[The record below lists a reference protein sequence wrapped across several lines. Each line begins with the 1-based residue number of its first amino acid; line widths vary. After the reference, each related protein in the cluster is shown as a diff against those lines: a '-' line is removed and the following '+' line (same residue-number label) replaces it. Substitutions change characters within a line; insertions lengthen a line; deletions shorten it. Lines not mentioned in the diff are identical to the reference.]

1 MTDNSKVYAERQK
14 RFEDVVALRKPDQV
28 PIIPMAAYYPARL
41 AGYSIREV
49 MYNPE
54 AMTKAWVQYHEQY
67 QPDLGENPFRARG
80 FGQLLDEL
88 DFQHLKWAGHGLPD
102 NMSFQF
108 VELEVMKPE
117 EYDHFIHDMTDFMIR
132 RYWPRLNKSL
142 AAFENLPPFN
152 SEISYLF
159 GLYGPAAFLNP
170 EIRAAVEAVGRAAEA
185 AGKVLSNGRAMGLKL
200 KEMGFPPSS
209 GALTQAP
216 FDTLSDFFRGTKGLM
231 IDLRRRP
238 DKVMA
243 ACEKLLPVMIEV
255 ALRSTKAS
263 GCPIVFIP
271 LHKCMDSFMS
281 QSQFEKFYWPHLQQL
296 IQELVRHDLTPW
308 VLMEG
313 VCNDRLNSF
322 RDVPEGKVIWHIEG
336 SDIRKAKEAFRGIS
350 CIRGNLPIS
359 VLVTGTPDDTR
370 AECKKLMDLMKDDG
384 GFIFDAGVGI
394 CDARIE
400 NVDAMFEYVRE
411 HGVY

>member
-1 MTDNSKVYAERQK
+1 MTDYSKLYDERQK
-14 RFEDVVALRKPDQV
+14 RFEDAVALRKPDRV
-28 PIIPMAAYYPARL
+28 PMIVMPEYFPARL
-41 AGYSIREV
+41 SGYSIKEV

-54 AMTKAWVQYHEQY
+54 AMSQAWLAYHEKY
-67 QPDLGENPFRARG
+67 QPDRADNPFRIRG
-80 FGQLLDEL
+80 FGSLLEVY

-102 NMSFQF
+102 NMAYQF
-108 VELEVMKPE
+108 VELELMKPE

-132 RYWPRLNKSL
+132 RYWPRVNKSL
-142 AAFENLPPFN
+142 AAFEKLPPFN

-159 GLYGPAAFLNP
+159 GLYGPVAFLDP
-170 EIRAAVEAVGRAAEA
+170 EIRKAVETVGRAAEECA
-185 AGKVLSNGRAMGLKL
+185 KILASGRALGMKY
-200 KEMGFPPSS
+200 KELGFPPSS

-231 IDLRRRP
+231 VDLRRRP

-243 ACEKLLPVMIEV
+243 ACEKLMPVMLEV

-271 LHKCMDSFMS
+271 LHKCMDTFMS

-296 IQELVRHDLTPW
+296 LQELIKNDRIPW

-322 RDVPEGKVIWHIEG
+322 RNVPEGKMVWHIEG
-336 SDIRKAKEAFRGIS
+336 SDIRKAKEAFKGVA
-350 CIRGNLPIS
+350 CVRGNLPVS
-359 VLVTGTPDDTR
+359 VLVTGTPDDVR

-384 GFIFDAGVGI
+384 GFIFDTGVNIG
-394 CDARIE
+394 DASIE
-400 NVDAMFEYVRE
+400 NVDAMYEYVRE
-411 HGVY
+411 HGAY